1 MSQIELY
8 TQVHSNNPGFGK
20 ELHTHFTHIASI
32 LMLLDVKKALDFGCG
47 KGVMADRL
55 SELGIAKVTKYDPA
69 IPAYNTIPKS
79 KFDCVLNTDVME
91 HIPESE
97 IPGVLDQFKK
107 LAPTAVIIPHL
118 GKAHLILPN
127 GENAH
132 CTIKTPDEWKK
143 IFEKKYKY
151 VELLSH
157 FSNIHALFVCSD
169 HPLPGERLSQLA
181 QLMTFARVQ
190 YSMKNFAET
199 SPLKKRIRQ
208 AWKLVKGAAG
218 FKRQKY

>member
-8 TQVHSNNPGFGK
+8 TQVHKSNSQFGGGF
-20 ELHTHFTHIASI
+20 HNHFTHVASI
-32 LMLLDVKKALDFGCG
+32 LILLDIKKLIDFGCG

-55 SELGIAKVTKYDPA
+55 SELGVAKITKYDPA
-69 IPAYNTIPKS
+69 IPAYNIIPKS
-79 KFDCVLNTDVME
+79 TFDCVLNTDVME

-97 IPGVLDQFKK
+97 IPAVLDQFKK

-143 IFEKKYKY
+143 IFKKKYKH

-157 FSNIHALFVCSD
+157 FSSMHALFVCSD
-169 HPLPGERLSQLA
+169 NPLPADRLSQLA

-199 SPLKKRIRQ
+199 TPLKRRIRQ
-208 AWKLVKGAAG
+208 AWRLVRGATA
-218 FKRQKY
+218 FKRRKY

>member
-8 TQVHSNNPGFGK
+8 TQVHKSNSQFGGGF
-20 ELHTHFTHIASI
+20 HNHFTHVASI
-32 LMLLDVKKALDFGCG
+32 LILLDIKKLIDFGCG

-55 SELGIAKVTKYDPA
+55 SELGVAKITKYDPA
-69 IPAYNTIPKS
+69 IPAYNIIPKS
-79 KFDCVLNTDVME
+79 TFDCVLNTDVME

-97 IPGVLDQFKK
+97 IPAVLDQFKK

-143 IFEKKYKY
+143 IFKKKYKH
-151 VELLSH
+151 VELLVTSRVCMH
-157 FSNIHALFVCSD
+157 SLFV
-169 HPLPGERLSQLA
+169 A
-181 QLMTFARVQ
+181 TI
-190 YSMKNFAET
+190 NFLLT
-199 SPLKKRIRQ
+199 GYRSLRN
-208 AWKLVKGAAG
+208 
-218 FKRQKY
+218 